1 MPIYPF
7 HIPEELYAQARKYA
21 DKHDITIAEAI
32 RQFMRNE
39 LSNPTLNQRL
49 ASVESV
55 VSASWDILK
64 DHQKTFTAAKRIDID
79 LFNIAKKLSAEVV
92 ALRRDITRLGK
103 RG

>member
-1 MPIYPF
+1 TMS
-7 HIPEELYAQARKYA
+7 EDLYSKVKRYA
-21 DKHDITIAEAI
+21 DKHEITMAEAI

-49 ASVESV
+49 AGVESV
-55 VSASWDILK
+55 VSNSWEILK
-64 DHQKTFTAAKRIDID
+64 DHQKTFDAAKRIDID
-79 LFNIAKKLSAEVV
+79 LFKIAKKLSAEVV